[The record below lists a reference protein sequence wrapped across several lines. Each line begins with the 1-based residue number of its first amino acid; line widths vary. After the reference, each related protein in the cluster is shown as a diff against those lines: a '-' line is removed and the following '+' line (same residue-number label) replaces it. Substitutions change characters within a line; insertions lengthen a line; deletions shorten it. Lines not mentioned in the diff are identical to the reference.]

1 MGEHAEDMAKY
12 FGISRAEQ
20 EQFAIDSH
28 RKAHEATSEG
38 LISPQIA
45 PIMNGKKVVDS
56 DNIIRPEMKLEKLQK
71 MRPVFERLPED

>member
-12 FGISRAEQ
+12 FGISLAEQ

-45 PIMNGKKVVDS
+45 PS
-56 DNIIRPEMKLEKLQK
+56 
-71 MRPVFERLPED
+71 